1 MIVKSDL
8 PKQSRRRLGV
18 RHAVHVQ
25 AAEYWLALGE
35 PDEAQRELQRIQ
47 FSRRRHPEVERVRR
61 EIQESLSSRVGQRPR
76 QTR

>member
-1 MIVKSDL
+1 MIDKTDL
-8 PKQSRRRLGV
+8 PKQSRRRLGL

-35 PDEAQRELQRIQ
+35 PDEAERELQRIQ

-61 EIQESLSSRVGQRPR
+61 EIHERLSSVSNLQPV
-76 QTR
+76 